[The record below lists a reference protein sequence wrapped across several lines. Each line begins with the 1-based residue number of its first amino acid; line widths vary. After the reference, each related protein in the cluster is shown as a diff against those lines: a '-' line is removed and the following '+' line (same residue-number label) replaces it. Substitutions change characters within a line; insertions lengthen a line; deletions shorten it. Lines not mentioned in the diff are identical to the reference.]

1 MSTYRVN
8 LVVVGNF
15 SVEVEANSRE
25 EAIDAAY
32 EQAPTENIY
41 TGFEIGDW
49 LLGSELFPES
59 YKSEDDVE
67 EIQ

>member
-15 SVEVEANSRE
+15 SVEVEADSRE

-32 EQAPTENIY
+32 GQAPTENIY

-59 YKSEDDVE
+59 SNPEDDVE
-67 EIQ
+67 EIH